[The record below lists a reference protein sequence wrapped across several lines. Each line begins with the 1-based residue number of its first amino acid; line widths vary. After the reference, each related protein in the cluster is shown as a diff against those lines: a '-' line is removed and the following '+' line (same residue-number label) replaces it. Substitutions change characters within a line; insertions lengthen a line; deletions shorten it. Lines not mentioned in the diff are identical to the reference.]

1 MLSELIDLLTCG
13 DLDVH
18 EREQVAKLILDAP
31 ENPELDWADNAS
43 QAMSFELYSCLA
55 DHVATGERID
65 EVHEQLQAMFAEPLS
80 DLPPTMA
87 DAMSRRD
94 YFEWLDAELSRRAV
108 DRGGYGVVTLDDM
121 ASDTL
126 YVFIVYR
133 ANSAR
138 VFELARSL
146 GLRFKDPRAA

>member
-65 EVHEQLQAMFAEPLS
+65 
-80 DLPPTMA
+80 DMA
-87 DAMSRRD
+87 RK
-94 YFEWLDAELSRRAV
+94 RRAV
-108 DRGGYGVVTLDDM
+108 L
-121 ASDTL
+121 
-126 YVFIVYR
+126 
-133 ANSAR
+133 
-138 VFELARSL
+138 
-146 GLRFKDPRAA
+146 